1 VVVGIAS
8 LSSRGAV
15 AWFEKPGTDQ
25 RLGNPRQRHDE
36 GDENSPHVCSARIR
50 EMQKLA
56 LNLTMLRM

>member
-1 VVVGIAS
+1 MVIVGIAS

-15 AWFEKPGTDQ
+15 ARFEKPGIDQ
-25 RLGNPRQRHDE
+25 RFGRERHDE